1 MTFPTFLALLM
12 MGIVLWLAYLLWP
25 DRAYFKNGAIVCR
38 QKWRRQ
44 QIALSDLEG
53 VTFHYH
59 AVVGFIGVWE
69 FTSRSGL
76 TISAGTHR
84 ISRRFLAQLEKHL
97 PPFRAA
103 DFDAAFKD
111 GDVEDSLLLW
121 QSGHLTQRPSVS
133 EDN

>member
-1 MTFPTFLALLM
+1 MTFPIFLALLM

-25 DRAYFKNGAIVCR
+25 DHAYFKDGAIVCR
-38 QKWRRQ
+38 QKWRRR
-44 QIALSDLEG
+44 QIDLSDLET

-103 DFDAAFKD
+103 DFDAAFKE
-111 GDVEDSLLLW
+111 GDVEDSLEVW
-121 QSGHLTQRPSVS
+121 RKTAPFESTETTR
-133 EDN
+133 N

>member
-1 MTFPTFLALLM
+1 MTFPTVLALLM

-25 DRAYFKNGAIVCR
+25 DHAYFKNGAIVCR

-44 QIALSDLEG
+44 QIALADLET

-76 TISAGTHR
+76 TISANTHR
-84 ISRRFLAQLEKHL
+84 INRRFLAQLEKHL

-103 DFDAAFKD
+103 DFDAAFKA
-111 GDVEDSLLLW
+111 GDVEDSLLVW
-121 QSGHLTQRPSVS
+121 QSENPSPGQSVS
-133 EDN
+133 EDH